1 MTKILVVSAGMSQPS
16 STRLLA
22 DRLASATRDAVDGD
36 LTVDTVE
43 LRTFAHDITDH
54 MLVGFAAPKLRE
66 VLDKLEAADGLILVT
81 PTFTASY
88 SGLFKSFIDIVDPDV
103 MRDKPVVLAATG
115 GTERHSLVLE
125 YALRPLMAYLRAAPV
140 ATAVYAASSD
150 WGNETQLQQR
160 IERAAE
166 ELAIAMSR
174 RPATEDDDPFVN
186 PVPFTQLLSDAAT

>member
-22 DRLASATRDAVDGD
+22 DRLTAATGEALDGD
-36 LTVDTVE
+36 VTVDTVE
-43 LRTFAHDITDH
+43 LRTFAHDIVDH
-54 MLVGFAAPKLRE
+54 MLVGFAAPALRD

-88 SGLFKSFIDIVDPDV
+88 SGLFKSFIDIVDPEV

-125 YALRPLMAYLRAAPV
+125 HSLRPLMAYLRAAPI

-150 WGNETQLQQR
+150 WGNESQLQQR
-160 IERAAE
+160 IMRAADE
-166 ELAIAMSR
+166 FADALSR
-174 RPATEDDDPFVN
+174 RPAVKEDDPFVN
-186 PVPFTQLLSDAAT
+186 PVPFAQMMSDAAA